1 MFFPEIFGITLLCTQ
16 HTLIGVLV
24 IYTKVMNND
33 YDDDDDTAIR
43 CQNGTITYINIL
55 QNYQS

>member
-1 MFFPEIFGITLLCTQ
+1 
-16 HTLIGVLV
+16 
-24 IYTKVMNND
+24 MNND
-33 YDDDDDTAIR
+33 YDDDDDDDTAIR